1 MKTIHTKT
9 KSFTLIELLVVIA
22 IIGLLSSIVLVA
34 TKGSRDK
41 ARIAKGLEFSQTI
54 QNTIGSEAVG
64 IWRFEQNSLDSSG
77 YNNHGT
83 VAGAVYTDGILG
95 SALSFDGVDD
105 YVDINK
111 KWTDLGITNKFTI
124 SAWVKHATG
133 SITTN
138 KGIINDSLASGLSR
152 TGLGMNTSSQKWSAS
167 AYNTINGYVSA
178 TGGTIDNNWHY
189 LTGVYDG
196 SYIHLYVDG
205 IFINKAAQT
214 GNISGTVNIKIGRS
228 GDFVTVGYWFNGL
241 IDEAQIYNQVLSAF
255 QIQQLYAGGLER
267 HKDLVIK

>member
-1 MKTIHTKT
+1 MKTIQLKT

-22 IIGLLSSIVLVA
+22 IIGLLSSIVLVS
-34 TKGSRDK
+34 TQGSRAK

-64 IWRFEQNSLDSSG
+64 IWRFDQNSLDSSG

-83 VAGAVYTDGILG
+83 VTGAVYTDGILG
-95 SALSFDGVDD
+95 SALSFDGTDD

-111 KWTDLGITNKFTI
+111 KWTDLGITNKFTM

-138 KGIINDSLASGLSR
+138 KGIINDSLASGSSR
-152 TGLGMNTSSQKWSAS
+152 TGLGMNTSGQKWSAS
-167 AYNTINGYVSA
+167 AHTTTYVSA

-196 SYIHLYVDG
+196 SYIYLYVDG
-205 IFINKAAQT
+205 VFISKTAQT
-214 GNISGTVNIKIGRS
+214 GDISGTINVKIGRA
-228 GDFVTVGYWFNGL
+228 GDFITAGYWFNGL
-241 IDEAQIYNQVLSAF
+241 IDEAQIYNQILSTSE
-255 QIQQLYAGGLER
+255 IQRLYVEGLEK
-267 HKDLVIK
+267 HKNLVIK